1 MGRELSNVEM
11 RKEQNVLAEGRSA
24 REPTVREDR
33 LGAPQGSPL
42 SPMLSNIVLNE
53 LDQELERRGLH
64 YARWADDFVALVRNR
79 HAAERVRN
87 MIHRYNLKSTQQIV
101 EDLNQDLRGWGDYFK
116 VRENRSV
123 FDSLDHWVRQR
134 LRSMPNSEVK
144 ETDAIRRRR

>member
-64 YARWADDFVALVRNR
+64 YARWADDFVVLVRNR
-79 HAAERVRN
+79 RAAERVRN
-87 MIHRYNLKSTQQIV
+87 MIHRNNLKSTQQIV

-144 ETDAIRRRR
+144 ETDAIRRRQ

>member
-1 MGRELSNVEM
+1 
-11 RKEQNVLAEGRSA
+11 
-24 REPTVREDR
+24 
-33 LGAPQGSPL
+33 
-42 SPMLSNIVLNE
+42 MLSNIVLNE

-64 YARWADDFVALVRNR
+64 YARWADDFVVLVRNR
-79 HAAERVRN
+79 RAAERVRN
-87 MIHRYNLKSTQQIV
+87 MIHRNNLKSTQQIV